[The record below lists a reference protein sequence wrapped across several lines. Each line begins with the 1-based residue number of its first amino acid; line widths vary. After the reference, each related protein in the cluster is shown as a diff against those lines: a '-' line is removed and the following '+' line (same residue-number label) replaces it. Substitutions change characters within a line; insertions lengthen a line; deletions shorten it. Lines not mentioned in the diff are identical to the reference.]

1 MIIFKEI
8 IGYNNNSI
16 HPKLDE
22 FLEKVSQRNVIY
34 LQENYQIL
42 SLIY

>member
-1 MIIFKEI
+1 MYISLMIIFKEI

-22 FLEKVSQRNVIY
+22 FLIRFPQRNII
-34 LQENYQIL
+34 IL
-42 SLIY
+42 ARNI